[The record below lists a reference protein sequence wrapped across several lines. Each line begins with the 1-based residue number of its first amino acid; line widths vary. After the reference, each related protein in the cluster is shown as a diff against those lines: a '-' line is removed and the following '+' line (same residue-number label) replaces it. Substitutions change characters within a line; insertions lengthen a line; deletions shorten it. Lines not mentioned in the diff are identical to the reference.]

1 MSFVRFDRIPLSPED
16 LLQGDVSLASPPEIY
31 ARLRKMVNEPGCTTG
46 MLSHLIEHDPA
57 LSARILRVANSAFY
71 ALPGEV
77 TNITD
82 AVGYLGIQS
91 VQDLVLAT
99 EVIQRFSDIP
109 EDLVNIYSFWRS
121 SLRCAVLARQMATAS
136 SVSAQSEQM
145 FIAGLLHRIGHLVMY
160 RYIPEL
166 ARKTMLEH
174 RHRQQALH
182 LAERDLMG
190 FDYADLGAALV
201 RLWKLPP
208 LLDVVIAHQWQPG
221 VETHFPGEAALMHL
235 ALSANQ
241 AASLDESS
249 VKTQLPQN
257 PEIWERAGLSP
268 QMMPVI
274 LGEAEQAYHAGMAL
288 LN

>member
-31 ARLRKMVNEPGCTTG
+31 SRLRKMVDEPGCTTG

-57 LSARILRVANSAFY
+57 LSARILKVANSAFY

-77 TNITD
+77 TSISD
-82 AVGYLGIQS
+82 AIGYLGMQS

-99 EVIQRFSDIP
+99 EVIQRFTDIP

-121 SLRCAVLARQMATAS
+121 SLRCAVLARQMAMVS
-136 SVSAQSEQM
+136 SVSLQSEQM
-145 FIAGLLHRIGHLVMY
+145 FLAGLLHRIGHLVMY

-201 RLWKLPP
+201 RLWQLPP
-208 LLDVVIAHQWQPG
+208 LLDSVIAHQWQPNG
-221 VETHFPGEAALMHL
+221 ETRFPAEAALMHL

-241 AASLDESS
+241 ASSLDEAA
-249 VKTQLPQN
+249 VKTYLPQDT
-257 PEIWERAGLSP
+257 EIWETAGLSSP
-268 QMMPVI
+268 MMPVI
-274 LGEAEQAYHAGMAL
+274 LAEAEQAYRAGMAL